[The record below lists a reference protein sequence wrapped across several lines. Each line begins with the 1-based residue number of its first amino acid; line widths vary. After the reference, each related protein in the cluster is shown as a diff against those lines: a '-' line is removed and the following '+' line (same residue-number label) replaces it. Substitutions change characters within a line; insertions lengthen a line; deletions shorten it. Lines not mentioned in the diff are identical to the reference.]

1 MRGRVQRSG
10 AAGTPQ
16 KSVKTIE
23 MRMPRSRNAVPLTPE
38 TIGGYL
44 EHLQAKGRAQG
55 TIDSYS
61 RKIKRLYREL
71 PEDGK
76 MIRQGTLRVWREE
89 LSQAGCTPA
98 AINQFIVAANGYL
111 EYMGAREFQVV
122 DKLDAVPDPQPELT
136 RGEYLRLLSTARSL
150 GREQV
155 YLLVKLFG
163 NMDLPV
169 QELGHVTVEAVRAG
183 MLSVSYSCSKEIIR
197 FPGCLC
203 RELLDYAQSRG
214 IRTGPVFLTRNG
226 KPIDRTNVTVSIR
239 RLCRAAQL
247 PEEKGSPRCLRKLY
261 QATREG
267 IERNVTL
274 LVERAQD
281 RLMEEEQLQIGWD
294 G

>member
-1 MRGRVQRSG
+1 
-10 AAGTPQ
+10 
-16 KSVKTIE
+16 
-23 MRMPRSRNAVPLTPE
+23 
-38 TIGGYL
+38 
-44 EHLQAKGRAQG
+44 
-55 TIDSYS
+55 
-61 RKIKRLYREL
+61 
-71 PEDGK
+71 
-76 MIRQGTLRVWREE
+76 
-89 LSQAGCTPA
+89 
-98 AINQFIVAANGYL
+98 
-111 EYMGAREFQVV
+111 
-122 DKLDAVPDPQPELT
+122 
-136 RGEYLRLLSTARSL
+136 
-150 GREQV
+150 
-155 YLLVKLFG
+155 
-163 NMDLPV
+163 
-169 QELGHVTVEAVRAG
+169 

>member
-163 NMDLPV
+163 NTDLPV

-203 RELLDYAQSRG
+203 RELLDYARSRG
-214 IRTGPVFLTRNG
+214 IHTGPVFLTRNG